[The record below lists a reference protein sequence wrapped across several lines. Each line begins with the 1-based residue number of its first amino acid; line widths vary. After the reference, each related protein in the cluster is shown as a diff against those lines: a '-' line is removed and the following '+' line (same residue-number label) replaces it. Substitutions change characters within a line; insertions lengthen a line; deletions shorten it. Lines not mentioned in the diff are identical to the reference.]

1 MPKSLKIVVFAVSG
15 LVGLLLLVAL
25 ALHLFVDVNAFKPR
39 LEAVASR
46 ALGMEVSFGGQL
58 GIGVFPGL
66 HVTLEKVHVRNQR
79 ADVAFAKE
87 ASLDIDLLP
96 LLHNEIRIGKVTLE
110 DLRISIE
117 RDRNGRFNF
126 EKPKA
131 AVGPL
136 PALDLAK
143 VSVSGV
149 TLLYSDKQSGEG
161 FEAKDCSVDVRRLRR
176 SGGKSSDAIKN
187 LSFAAELACGKIQR
201 NDFTVSDLKLSAGEK
216 NGVLDLKP
224 ITMRVFGA
232 QGSGSIRADFSGAV
246 PRYHVRYSLP
256 QFHIDEFFKTLSP
269 NKTAEGTMDFSANL
283 SMQGKAANEIRQT
296 ANGEISLRGE
306 NLTLN
311 GRDLDQGF
319 ARFES
324 SQTFNLVDVGA
335 FFFAGPL
342 GLAVTKGYNFASIL
356 QGSGGS
362 SNIRK
367 LVSEWK
373 VERGVA
379 QAQDVAMATN
389 ENRIALH
396 GGLDFVNERYD
407 DVTMALIDAEGCAKV
422 RQKIRGPFRK
432 PIVEQPNVLTSLT
445 GPVLRLLKKGRD
457 LFSGGKCEVFYAGS
471 VTPPK

>member
-1 MPKSLKIVVFAVSG
+1 MSKSVKIALFAIGG
-15 LVGLLLLVAL
+15 LVGLFVLVAL
-25 ALHLFVDVNAFKPR
+25 ALKLFVDVNAFKPR
-39 LEAVASR
+39 LEAIASG
-46 ALGMEVSFGGQL
+46 ALGLEVRFAGQL
-58 GIGVFPGL
+58 EISAFPGL
-66 HVTLEKVHVRNQR
+66 HVTLEDVHIRNR
-79 ADVAFAKE
+79 GADVAFAKE

-96 LLHNEIRIGKVTLE
+96 LLHREIRIGKVALQ

-117 RDRNGRFNF
+117 RDRNGKFNF
-126 EKPKA
+126 EKPA
-131 AVGPL
+131 AAAGTL
-136 PALDLAK
+136 PALNLAK

-161 FEAKDCSVDVRRLRR
+161 FAAKDCSLDVRRLRLSR
-176 SGGKSSDAIKN
+176 GKSSDTIKN
-187 LSFAAELACGKIQR
+187 PSFTAELACGKIQR
-201 NDFTVSDLKLSAGEK
+201 NDFTVSDLKLSADEK

-232 QGSGSIRADFSGAV
+232 QGSGSIQADFSGAV
-246 PRYHVRYSLP
+246 PRYDVRFSLP
-256 QFHIDEFFKTLSP
+256 QFHVDEFFKTLSP

-283 SMQGKAANEIRQT
+283 SMQGKAASDIRQT

-311 GRDLDQGF
+311 GSDLDREF

-324 SQTFNLVDVGA
+324 SQSFNLVDVGA

-342 GLAVTKGYNFASIL
+342 GLAVTKGYDFASISK
-356 QGSGGS
+356 GSGGS

-367 LVSEWK
+367 LISEWK

-379 QAQDVAMATN
+379 RAQDVAMATN
-389 ENRIALH
+389 ENRIALR
-396 GGLDFVNERYD
+396 GGLDFVNEQFD
-407 DVTMALIDAEGCAKV
+407 DVTVALIDAEGCAKV

-432 PIVEQPNVLTSLT
+432 PIVEQPSVLTSLT

-457 LFSGGKCEVFYAGS
+457 LFSGEKCEVFYAGS
-471 VTPPK
+471 VTQPK

>member
-1 MPKSLKIVVFAVSG
+1 MSKSLKIVLFAVGG

-25 ALHLFVDVNAFKPR
+25 ALKLFVDVNAFKPR
-39 LEAVASR
+39 LEAVASG
-46 ALGMEVSFGGQL
+46 ALGMEVRFGGQL
-58 GIGVFPGL
+58 EISVFPGL
-66 HVTLEKVHVRNQR
+66 HVTLEDVHIGNRG
-79 ADVAFAKE
+79 ADVAYAKE
-87 ASLDIDLLP
+87 ARLDIDLLP
-96 LLHNEIRIGKVTLE
+96 LLRKEIRIGKVALE
-110 DLRISIE
+110 DLKISIE
-117 RDRNGRFNF
+117 RDRDGKFNF
-126 EKPKA
+126 EQPKA
-131 AVGPL
+131 AAGPL

-143 VSVSGV
+143 ASVSGV
-149 TLLYSDKQSGEG
+149 TLLYSDKQSGGG
-161 FEAKDCSVDVRRLRR
+161 FEAKACSAEVHRLRLSGRKR
-176 SGGKSSDAIKN
+176 SDTIKH
-187 LSFAAELACGKIQR
+187 LSFTAELACGKIQR
-201 NDFTVSDLKLSAGEK
+201 NDFAVSDLKLSAGEK

-232 QGSGSIRADFSGAV
+232 KGSGSIQADFSAAV
-246 PRYHVRYSLP
+246 PHYRVRYSLP
-256 QFHIDEFFKTLSP
+256 QFHVDEFFKTLSP
-269 NKTAEGTMDFSANL
+269 NKTAEGAMDFSANL
-283 SMQGKAANEIRQT
+283 SMQGKTANEIRQT

-324 SQTFNLVDVGA
+324 SQSFNLVDVGA

-342 GLAVTKGYNFASIL
+342 GLAVTKGYDFASISK
-356 QGSGGS
+356 GSGGS
-362 SNIRK
+362 SKIRK

-407 DVTMALIDAEGCAKV
+407 DVTVALIDAEGCAKV

-432 PIVEQPNVLTSLT
+432 PIVEQPSVLTSLT

-457 LFSGGKCEVFYAGS
+457 LFSGAKCEVFYAGS